1 MVNLSSKKVLVCQNR
16 TCLKQG
22 SGKVLAAFQAEPI
35 PNVDIEATGCLGQC
49 GNGPM
54 VIILPEA
61 VWYNSVQADHV
72 STIIKHHLHD
82 GEPVQALLYAKYA
95 KHN

>member
-1 MVNLSSKKVLVCQNR
+1 M
-16 TCLKQG
+16 
-22 SGKVLAAFQAEPI
+22 
-35 PNVDIEATGCLGQC
+35 
-49 GNGPM
+49 
-54 VIILPEA
+54 ILPEA
-61 VWYNSVQADHV
+61 VWYNSVKADHV